1 MAEFFNPAKEIEK
14 HRHNLPHW
22 QQDDV
27 WISVTWR
34 LADSVPQS
42 KLDQWKEQRDIWLAH
57 HPQPWDAATEAAY
70 HERFT
75 REIEEWLDAGH
86 GKCLLRKPANSR
98 IVAEALHFFDGERY
112 RLASYVVMPN
122 HVHVLFSP
130 AEHHQLAEIL
140 HSWKR
145 HSSLLIN
152 QQENQTGTLWQA
164 DYWDRLVRS
173 EEHFDWVV
181 RYIAENPKHLPAG
194 EFILWPG

>member
-1 MAEFFNPAKEIEK
+1 MPEFFNPDNEVEK
-14 HRHNLPHW
+14 HRHKLPHW
-22 QQDDV
+22 QQHDV

-34 LADSVPQS
+34 LADSLPQS
-42 KLDQWKEQRDIWLAH
+42 KLDQWKEQRDTWISH
-57 HPQPWDAATEAAY
+57 YPPPWDSATEAAY

-130 AEHHQLAEIL
+130 IGHHQLSEIL

-145 HSSLLIN
+145 HSSFLIN
-152 QQENQTGTLWQA
+152 QQEHQSGTLWQA

-173 EEHFDWVV
+173 REHFDWVV
-181 RYIAENPKHLPAG
+181 RYISENPKHLPAG
-194 EFILWPG
+194 EFIL